1 MHTQTRFHLKT
12 FDHRMTSFIIIHNL
26 IVLRTWDTHNNH
38 ALFCSMYW
46 DFPPDFDEC
55 NENQTSYFH
64 SMLAIDKLY
73 IWSLIW
79 INMYFLVAGFSIFF
93 EFKHFKPKKNM
104 ISTKCWAFMEKDEIK
119 EGPVALELY
128 VYQVDIFHV
137 FSSP

>member
-1 MHTQTRFHLKT
+1 
-12 FDHRMTSFIIIHNL
+12 
-26 IVLRTWDTHNNH
+26 
-38 ALFCSMYW
+38 MYW
-46 DFPPDFDEC
+46 DFSPDFDEY

-73 IWSLIW
+73 IWSMIW

-128 VYQVDIFHV
+128 VYQVYFFHV